1 MRNSNAKF
9 SKTLV
14 EYYIINEN
22 AKNVSS
28 LDIINNLKNCYNI
41 SEKVIYNV
49 IDEMIEKGN
58 YKVIN

>member
-1 MRNSNAKF
+1 MKNSKVKINR
-9 SKTLV
+9 TLV

-22 AKNVSS
+22 VKNVSS

>member
-1 MRNSNAKF
+1 MKNSNVKIN
-9 SKTLV
+9 KTLV

-28 LDIINNLKNCYNI
+28 LDVINNLKNCYNI
-41 SEKVIYNV
+41 SEKAIYNV
-49 IDEMIEKGN
+49 IDEMIKKGN

>member
-1 MRNSNAKF
+1 MKNSNVKIN
-9 SKTLV
+9 KTLV

>member
-1 MRNSNAKF
+1 MKNPNAKIG
-9 SKTLV
+9 KTLV

-41 SEKVIYNV
+41 SEKAIYNV
-49 IDEMIEKGN
+49 IDEMIKKGN

>member
-1 MRNSNAKF
+1 MTNSNAKF

-49 IDEMIEKGN
+49 IGEMIEKGN

>member
-1 MRNSNAKF
+1 MKNSNVKIN
-9 SKTLV
+9 KTLV

-28 LDIINNLKNCYNI
+28 LDIINNLINCYNI
-41 SEKVIYNV
+41 NEKVIYNV